1 MLFVHQCK
9 IFALLF
15 LWVLCRGNLN
25 ISTNRRNYL
34 VVVVFLLS
42 LKLELEHRNYTM
54 KGYVITRKLAY
65 LQHLQNYKQLYI
77 SMSH

>member
-1 MLFVHQCK
+1 
-9 IFALLF
+9 
-15 LWVLCRGNLN
+15 
-25 ISTNRRNYL
+25 

-77 SMSH
+77 NESLNSLRPQATT